1 MKERTGELEEE
12 QEQEGE
18 ERPPAAGDLGAILMG
33 VQDSAGN
40 AALAGLVA
48 QVESGQVPPEALL
61 AGNGQAADTDAE
73 RERQGIKERATH
85 MALSQRLTLAKGH
98 AQSKRIEGELLSFE
112 RRLRDAREYG
122 WLGTDASVLKAE
134 MSELEDKLQRAE
146 AEEEAMAALTAVDLR
161 RKPVAGRAKKA
172 LLERTAIAKP
182 GMALYALD
190 DFEELQEIGEL
201 LTELQKALGEN
212 AAAVVVSRQTLGNLS
227 AVATSFART
236 AAANLLDQADKE
248 NIKLIELE
256 LKLSEILDRHARANA
271 EDREKLTTLMEGLE
285 PALRRDPR
293 LAMAGGSSAK
303 EIDYLIKRAWLEQ
316 HDQTQQLAKD
326 EVWELIAGFSPEEGK
341 VAYFDLPERMGQWR
355 IHLSLDYGV
364 MRAVDVECSES
375 DVRDAI
381 MGGGASV
388 VFRSHATAEVLGRSD
403 HRNPHYYYG
412 TGKVTPKRDFWTT
425 TEGKTVKNNW
435 SVLQGELIDA
445 FDTKVDEFVR
455 VVAKVLEERKELKA
469 TVIKVG
475 ESLQWADSD

>member
-18 ERPPAAGDLGAILMG
+18 ERPPTAGDLGAILMG

-61 AGNGQAADTDAE
+61 AGNGQTADKDAE

-98 AQSKRIEGELLSFE
+98 PQSKRIHGELTSFE

-146 AEEEAMAALTAVDLR
+146 AEDEALAALTAVDLR
-161 RKPVAGRAKKA
+161 RKPIVERAKKA
-172 LLERTAIAKP
+172 ILERTAIAKP
-182 GMALYALD
+182 GMALYALE
-190 DFEELQEIGEL
+190 DFEALQEIGEL
-201 LTELQKALGEN
+201 LNEMQKALGEN
-212 AAAVVVSRQTLGNLS
+212 AAAVVLSRQTLGNLS

-236 AAANLLDQADKE
+236 AAANLIDQADKE
-248 NIKLIELE
+248 NLKLVELE

-271 EDREKLTTLMEGLE
+271 EDREKLTKLMEGLE
-285 PALRRDPR
+285 PALRREPR

-326 EVWELIAGFSPEEGK
+326 EVWELVAGFSPDEGK

-381 MGGGASV
+381 MGAGASV

-403 HRNPHYYYG
+403 DRNPHYYYG

-425 TEGKTVKNNW
+425 TEGKTVKRNW

-445 FDTKVDEFVR
+445 FNTKVDEFVG
-455 VVAKVLEERKELKA
+455 VVAKVLEDRRELKA